1 MKKKWKE
8 KKRKETNGIHI
19 NVRTTNIRTF
29 GSTWKTTIKNWKY
42 ADLLCFF
49 FRWVAFYIYM
59 CEINEKTGDTEAK
72 ERKYPYSKQALYKM
86 KVFNFYRVACVY
98 VCVSL
103 LPRYSLSMC
112 VSGVYLRWNDCIR
125 ESLRIRSDKL
135 VVRCSKSAW
144 YTCTIYRKPSYE
156 PQCTT

>member
-1 MKKKWKE
+1 M
-8 KKRKETNGIHI
+8 KRKETKRNERHSYKRS
-19 NVRTTNIRTF
+19 NNEHPNIWKHMKNDHKKLEIC
-29 GSTWKTTIKNWKY
+29 GSIM
-42 ADLLCFF
+42 LFF
-49 FRWVAFYIYM
+49 SMGGFLYIYM